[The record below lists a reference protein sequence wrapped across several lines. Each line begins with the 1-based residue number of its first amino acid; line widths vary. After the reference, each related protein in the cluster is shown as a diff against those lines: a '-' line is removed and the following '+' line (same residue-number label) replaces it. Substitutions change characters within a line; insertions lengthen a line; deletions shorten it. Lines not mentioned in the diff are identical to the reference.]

1 MAIKRITAP
10 DEVIVSQS
18 FAGNAF
24 GEENPIGQVIR
35 QETEAAN
42 PSDLMVY
49 KIVNVAL
56 TEEKDFHGKRS
67 IVIFPCPQN
76 PVLHSASDH
85 VSPDKPRPKA

>member
-1 MAIKRITAP
+1 MKYGNQEITAP
-10 DEVIVSQS
+10 DEVIVSRS
-18 FAGNAF
+18 FARKAF

-56 TEEKDFHGKRS
+56 TEEKDSHGKT
-67 IVIFPCPQN
+67 IPCPQN